1 MEKTPMA
8 NLLLCHSEEVRRN
21 YFRPEA
27 VAQLGRLGHLRMND
41 SGQEWSLDALIE
53 AARDCEVIVAYRET
67 PADARLF
74 ESLPDLKAY
83 VRCAVDVRNIDLAAA
98 SRAGVLVTHV
108 SGVFVSSVAE
118 WTIAAMIDLGRDLS
132 GSIAAYRAGSVP
144 VASMGAELRGATLGV
159 IGYGRIS
166 RYLCDLALAFGMR
179 VLVSDPYARVEHVG
193 VQQLDLPELL
203 AESDYVVCLAV
214 ANAQTENLMN
224 AAAFSRMKPSAF
236 FVNPSR
242 GNLVDEAA
250 LLQAL
255 NSGTLA
261 GCALDVGRAP
271 DQMPSPALTS
281 HPRVIATP
289 HVAGLTPA
297 LDAQSLE
304 AIAQT
309 AQILMGEIPVGALN
323 SDSATRMHSSTKAK
337 TLP

>member
-1 MEKTPMA
+1 MA

-27 VAQLGRLGHLRMND
+27 VEQLRRLGHLRMND
-41 SGQEWSLDALIE
+41 TGQELSLDALIDV
-53 AARDCEVIVAYRET
+53 AHDCEVIVSYRET

-83 VRCAVDVRNIDLAAA
+83 VRCAVDIRNIDLAAA
-98 SRAGVLVTHV
+98 NRAGVLVTHV
-108 SGVFVSSVAE
+108 SSVFVSGVAE
-118 WTIAAMIDLGRDLS
+118 WTIAAMIDLGRNLS
-132 GSIAAYRAGSVP
+132 GSIATYRAGSVP
-144 VASMGAELRGATLGV
+144 MAAMGTELRGATLGI

-179 VLVSDPYARVEHVG
+179 VLVSDPYAPVVHVG

-214 ANAQTENLMN
+214 ANARTENLMD
-224 AAAFSRMKPSAF
+224 AAAFSRMKASAF

-242 GNLVDEAA
+242 GNLVDEGA

-255 NSGTLA
+255 NSRTLA
-261 GCALDVGRAP
+261 GCALDVGRAL
-271 DQMPSPALTS
+271 DQMPSPALTN
-281 HPRVIATP
+281 HPLVIATP

-304 AIAQT
+304 AISQT
-309 AQILMGEIPVGALN
+309 AQILSGEIPVGALN
-323 SDSATRMHSSTKAK
+323 SDSATRMLSGSTKR
-337 TLP
+337 TLS